1 MGKEF
6 PQNNRKEP
14 LMIDDSRISE
24 KVKSEIEHF
33 STLLTQSLSKPKKK
47 FVSQMLFGIQAS
59 RDIKLSNISRALSEE
74 IKLIKTENRLSRN
87 SQSEDL
93 TFVLNKEIIKRAAR
107 KVLPD
112 TVIALDLS
120 DIYKPFA
127 KKMDYLGDVWNGS
140 EGKVTKGYWL
150 IETTAADVDSENITP
165 LYSEL
170 YSYEVSSL
178 PTENQRILKVVEN
191 IALAVDR
198 RGIWTLDRGADRKI
212 LVGEFGKLGIRF
224 VIRISGRRNL
234 ENRNKEQEK
243 VVSIAKG
250 IRCQDSYTVT
260 IDKEGYKED
269 IAITLG
275 KRSGLKLNGTDVSL
289 VVVRGFGK
297 DPMLLLT
304 NVDKG
309 PKEILEIYLTRWKC
323 EESFRFLKQEYHME
337 DIRVRSYN
345 SLRNTITLVHAVFYF
360 LSVYLGRS
368 LKINILLKKILEK
381 AKRFFQIPVFKHYAI
396 ADGIYRILFGAKWES
411 PDKIPKED
419 TAQRIFKFAL

>member
-1 MGKEF
+1 M
-6 PQNNRKEP
+6 R
-14 LMIDDSRISE
+14 DDSRISD

-33 STLLTQSLSKPKKK
+33 SQLITQGLTKPKKK
-47 FVSQMLFGIQAS
+47 FISQMLFGIQAS
-59 RDIKLSNISRALSEE
+59 RDIKLSNIARSLSED

-87 SQSEDL
+87 AQSLDL
-93 TFVLNKEIIKRAAR
+93 TAQLNGDIVKRASKR
-107 KVLPD
+107 VLPD

-150 IETTAADVDSENITP
+150 IEATAADVDNENITP

-170 YSYEVSSL
+170 YSYQASSL
-178 PTENQRILKVVEN
+178 PTENQRILKIIED
-191 IALAVDR
+191 IGQAVDK

-212 LVGEFGKLGIRF
+212 LVGEFGKMGIRF

-234 ENRNKEQEK
+234 ENRDKEQEK
-243 VVSIAKG
+243 VVSIARRL
-250 IRCQDSYTVT
+250 RCEDSYTVT

-269 IAITLG
+269 IQITLG
-275 KRSGLKLNGTDVSL
+275 KRDGLRLNGTDVSL

-297 DPMLLLT
+297 EPMLLLT
-304 NVDKG
+304 NVNKE

-323 EESFRFLKQEYHME
+323 EESFRFLKQEYHLE
-337 DIRVRSYN
+337 DVRVRSYN
-345 SLRNTITLVHAVFYF
+345 SLRNTIALVHAVFYF

-396 ADGIYRILFGAKWES
+396 ADGIYRILFGTKWES
-411 PDKIPKED
+411 PDKIPKD
-419 TAQRIFKFAL
+419 NPAQRSFGFAL

>member
-1 MGKEF
+1 M
-6 PQNNRKEP
+6 N
-14 LMIDDSRISE
+14 DDTRISE

-33 STLLTQSLSKPKKK
+33 TQIITQGFSRPKKK
-47 FVSQMLFGIQAS
+47 FISQMLFGIQAS
-59 RDIKLSNISRALSEE
+59 RDIKLSNIARSLSED

-87 SQSEDL
+87 AQGEDL
-93 TFVLNKEIIKRAAR
+93 TVQFNEGIIKRAAKR
-107 KVLPD
+107 ILPD

-120 DIYKPFA
+120 DIHKPFA
-127 KKMDYLGDVWNGS
+127 KKMDYLADVWNGS
-140 EGKVTKGYWL
+140 EGRVTKGYWL
-150 IETTAADVDSENITP
+150 LEATAADIDSETLTP

-170 YSYEVSSL
+170 YSHEANKYES
-178 PTENQRILKVVEN
+178 ENQKILR
-191 IALAVDR
+191 AVDLISR
-198 RGIWTLDRGADRKI
+198 ATDKRGIFAIDAGADRKI

-224 VIRISGRRNL
+224 VIRTSAKKNRNL
-234 ENRNKEQEK
+234 EKPDRQQEK
-243 VVSIAKG
+243 VRSIAAR
-250 IRCQDSYTVT
+250 IRCRDKYTVT

-269 IAITLG
+269 IEITLG
-275 KRSGLKLNGTDVSL
+275 KRTGLRLNETEVSL

-297 DPMLLLT
+297 EPMLLLT
-304 NVDKG
+304 NVDKE

-323 EESFRFLKQEYHME
+323 EESFRFLKQEYHLE

-345 SLRNTITLVHAVFYF
+345 SLRNTVALVHAVFYF

-381 AKRFFQIPVFKHYAI
+381 SKRFFQIPVFKHYAI

-419 TAQRIFKFAL
+419 SAQRFFKFAL

>member
-1 MGKEF
+1 MH
-6 PQNNRKEP
+6 
-14 LMIDDSRISE
+14 DDIRISE

-33 STLLTQSLSKPKKK
+33 SQSITQGLPRPKKK

-59 RDIKLSNISRALSEE
+59 RDIKLSNISRALSED
-74 IKLIKTENRLSRN
+74 IRLIKTENRLSRN
-87 SQSEDL
+87 SQSGDFTEP
-93 TFVLNKEIIKRAAR
+93 LNEEIIRRAAKR
-107 KVLPD
+107 VLAD

-120 DIYKPFA
+120 DIHKPFA

-140 EGKVTKGYWL
+140 EGKVTRGYWL
-150 IETTAADVDSENITP
+150 IEATAADVDSENITP

-170 YSYEVSSL
+170 YSYEASSL
-178 PTENQRILKVVEN
+178 PTENQRILKLVEK
-191 IALAVDR
+191 ISTAVDK

-212 LVGEFGKLGIRF
+212 LVGEFGKMGVRF
-224 VIRISGRRNL
+224 VIRISAKRNRNL
-234 ENRNKEQEK
+234 EKRDKEQER
-243 VVSIAKG
+243 VLSIARR
-250 IRCQDSYTVT
+250 IRCADSYTVT

-269 IAITLG
+269 IQITLG
-275 KRSGLKLNGTDVSL
+275 KRSGLKLNGTEVSL

-304 NVDKG
+304 NVDKK

-323 EESFRFLKQEYHME
+323 EESFRFLKQEYHLE

-345 SLRNTITLVHAVFYF
+345 SLRNTIALVHAVFYF

-381 AKRFFQIPVFKHYAI
+381 AKRFFQMPVFKHYAI
-396 ADGIYRILFGAKWES
+396 ADGIYRILFGTKWES
-411 PDKIPKED
+411 SDKIPKED
-419 TAQRIFKFAL
+419 AAQRIFKFAL

>member
-1 MGKEF
+1 M
-6 PQNNRKEP
+6 N
-14 LMIDDSRISE
+14 DDIRISE

-33 STLLTQSLSKPKKK
+33 SQAITQGLTKPKKK
-47 FVSQMLFGIQAS
+47 FIHQMLFGIQAS
-59 RDIKLSNISRALSEE
+59 RDIKLSNISRSLSED

-87 SQSEDL
+87 AQGEDL
-93 TFVLNKEIIKRAAR
+93 TVRFNEDIIKRAAKR
-107 KVLPD
+107 ILPD

-120 DIYKPFA
+120 DIHKPFA
-127 KKMDYLGDVWNGS
+127 KKMDYLANVWNGS

-150 IETTAADVDSENITP
+150 LEATAADVDSETITP

-170 YSYEVSSL
+170 YSHEANKYES
-178 PTENQRILKVVEN
+178 ENQKILRAVEL
-191 IALAVDR
+191 ISRSTDK
-198 RGIWTLDRGADRKI
+198 RGIFAIDRGADRKI
-212 LVGEFGKLGIRF
+212 LVGEFGKMAIRF
-224 VIRISGRRNL
+224 VIRISARRNL

-243 VVSIAKG
+243 VVSIARR
-250 IRCQDSYTVT
+250 IRCRDSYTIT

-269 IAITLG
+269 IKITLG
-275 KRSGLKLNGTDVSL
+275 KRSGLRLNGTEVSL
-289 VVVRGFGK
+289 VVIRGFGK
-297 DPMLLLT
+297 EPMLLLT

-309 PKEILEIYLTRWKC
+309 PREILEIYLTRWKC
-323 EESFRFLKQEYHME
+323 EESFRFLKQEYHLE

-345 SLRNTITLVHAVFYF
+345 SLRNTIALVHAVFYF

-411 PDKIPKED
+411 SDKIPKEN
-419 TAQRIFKFAL
+419 TGQRFFKFAL

>member
-1 MGKEF
+1 M
-6 PQNNRKEP
+6 NDN
-14 LMIDDSRISE
+14 SRISD
-24 KVKSEIEHF
+24 KVKCEIERF
-33 STLLTQSLSKPKKK
+33 AQLITQGLSKPKKK

-87 SQSEDL
+87 SQAGDL
-93 TFVLNKEIIKRAAR
+93 TKKLNEEIIKRAAKR
-107 KVLPD
+107 VLPD

-120 DIYKPFA
+120 DIHKPFA
-127 KKMDYLGDVWNGS
+127 KKMDYLSDVWNGS

-150 IETTAADVDSENITP
+150 IETTAADVDNETITP

-170 YSYEVSSL
+170 YSYEASSL
-178 PTENQRILKVVEN
+178 PTENQRILKVMQDISVV
-191 IALAVDR
+191 VDK

-234 ENRNKEQEK
+234 ENMNKEQEK
-243 VVSIAKG
+243 VISIARG
-250 IRCQDSYTVT
+250 IRCKDSYTVT

-269 IAITLG
+269 IQITLG
-275 KRSGLKLNGTDVSL
+275 KRSGLRLNGTAVSL

-297 DPMLLLT
+297 EPMLLLT
-304 NVDKG
+304 NVDKE

-323 EESFRFLKQEYHME
+323 EESFRFLKQEYHLE

-345 SLRNTITLVHAVFYF
+345 SLRNTVTLVHAVFYF

-368 LKINILLKKILEK
+368 LRINILLKKILEK
-381 AKRFFQIPVFKHYAI
+381 AKRFFQMPVFKHYAI

-411 PDKIPKED
+411 PDKIPKD
-419 TAQRIFKFAL
+419 NPAQRTFGFAL